1 MTAAGGSDRKCH
13 GSDQENQTM
22 ADNVRMALTEPERKR
37 GQRGGPLRSQL
48 VPAAAKGPRHPQ
60 GRSEPAS
67 GAGRAA
73 ALTGN
78 GAVGASRTESG
89 PRADGLGERWLGR
102 WEGPTMCVRG
112 RLAQL
117 VR

>member
-1 MTAAGGSDRKCH
+1 
-13 GSDQENQTM
+13 M

-60 GRSEPAS
+60 GRSELAS

-78 GAVGASRTESG
+78 GAVGACQAEKRPPVTVIHSDLLTRTAIVWFLFGLIKTPKRSTDD
-89 PRADGLGERWLGR
+89 DGRHIEHGTCR
-102 WEGPTMCVRG
+102 TA
-112 RLAQL
+112 AQG
-117 VR
+117 

>member
-1 MTAAGGSDRKCH
+1 
-13 GSDQENQTM
+13 M

-60 GRSEPAS
+60 GRSELAS

-78 GAVGASRTESG
+78 GAVGGCQAGKRPPVSSTHSDLLTRTAIVWFVFELIKTPKRSTND
-89 PRADGLGERWLGR
+89 DGRHTEHGTCR
-102 WEGPTMCVRG
+102 TA
-112 RLAQL
+112 AQG
-117 VR
+117 

>member
-1 MTAAGGSDRKCH
+1 
-13 GSDQENQTM
+13 M
-22 ADNVRMALTEPERKR
+22 ADNVRMALTEPERKWGHR
-37 GQRGGPLRSQL
+37 EGPLRSQL

-78 GAVGASRTESG
+78 GAVGGCQAGKRPPVTVKHSNLLTRTAIVWFLFG
-89 PRADGLGERWLGR
+89 LIKTPKRRTNDDGRHVEHGTCRI
-102 WEGPTMCVRG
+102 V
-112 RLAQL
+112 AQG
-117 VR
+117 